1 MFVHE
6 AGVGIMICGVGVVFC
21 ARVGVLF
28 FAQEARSKSIK
39 KKGKSLL
46 MFD

>member
-1 MFVHE
+1 MFVQE

-21 ARVGVLF
+21 ARVGAVF
-28 FAQEARSKSIK
+28 FAHDATSKSIK